1 MNGMQLNSPVLITGA
16 SHGLGQ
22 ATAELLASQSVPLA
36 LCARNP
42 APLHE
47 FAAKLR
53 AEYDVQVAS
62 RALDVNDGE
71 LLVDFVHE
79 AGRRLGDLGGVVA
92 NVGGARGRS
101 LTDTEPDDWAYTLN
115 VNVVNA
121 MTALKAALPQLRRRG
136 GAAVLVSSISGSKPS
151 PGLAYGATKAA
162 LNHAATILGREL
174 GPTGVRVNAVAP
186 GSMLIPDRNW
196 DRMRVADPG
205 RYEAFLEE
213 FPAKELV
220 DPKDVAEVIAFL
232 LSDKARAVNGAV
244 VPVDGGQN
252 APSAYGY

>member
-22 ATAELLASQSVPLA
+22 ATASLLASQGVPLA
-36 LCARNP
+36 LCARNA
-42 APLHE
+42 APLNE

-53 AEYDVQVAS
+53 AEHDVQVAA
-62 RALDVNDGE
+62 RALDVNDAEMLTG
-71 LLVDFVHE
+71 FVHE

-101 LTDTEPDDWAYTLN
+101 LIDTEADDWAYTLG

-121 MTALKAALPQLRRRG
+121 MTALKASLPQLRRTR

-151 PGLAYGATKAA
+151 PGLAYGSTKAA
-162 LNHAATILGREL
+162 LNHAATVLGREL
-174 GPTGVRVNAVAP
+174 GPSGVRVNAVAP

-196 DRMRVADPG
+196 DRLRVADPG
-205 RYEAFLEE
+205 RYEAFLDE
-213 FPAKELV
+213 FPARELV
-220 DPKDVAEVIAFL
+220 DPADVAEVIAFL
-232 LSDKARAVNGAV
+232 LSDKAKAVNGAV

>member
-22 ATAELLASQSVPLA
+22 ATASLLASQGVPLA
-36 LCARNP
+36 LCARNA
-42 APLHE
+42 APLNE

-53 AEYDVQVAS
+53 AEHDIQVAV
-62 RALDVNDGE
+62 RAFDVNDVE
-71 LLVDFVHE
+71 MLTEFVHE

-101 LTDTEPDDWAYTLN
+101 LIDTEADDWAYTLG
-115 VNVVNA
+115 VNVVSA
-121 MTALKAALPQLRRRG
+121 MTALKASLPQLRRTR

-151 PGLAYGATKAA
+151 PGLAYGSTKAA

-174 GPTGVRVNAVAP
+174 GPSGVRVNAVAP

-196 DRMRVADPG
+196 DRLRVADPG
-205 RYEAFLEE
+205 RYEAFLNE
-213 FPAKELV
+213 FPSRELV
-220 DPKDVAEVIAFL
+220 DPRDVAEVIAFL

>member
-1 MNGMQLNSPVLITGA
+1 MNGMHLNSPVLITGA

-22 ATAELLASQSVPLA
+22 ATAALLASQGVPLA
-36 LCARNP
+36 LCARNA
-42 APLHE
+42 APLNE

-53 AEYDVQVAS
+53 AEHDVQVAA
-62 RALDVNDGE
+62 RALDVNDAE
-71 LLVDFVHE
+71 MLTEFVHE

-101 LTDTEPDDWAYTLN
+101 LTDTEADDWAYTLG
-115 VNVVNA
+115 VNVVSA
-121 MTALKAALPQLRRRG
+121 MTALKAALPQLRRTR

-151 PGLAYGATKAA
+151 PGLAYGSTKAA
-162 LNHAATILGREL
+162 LNHAATVLGREL
-174 GPTGVRVNAVAP
+174 GPSGVRVNAVAP

-196 DRMRVADPG
+196 DRLRVADPG
-205 RYEAFLEE
+205 RYETFLKE
-213 FPAKELV
+213 FPSRQLL
-220 DPKDVAEVIAFL
+220 DPNDVAEVIAFL
-232 LSDKARAVNGAV
+232 LSDKAKAVNGAV